1 MIFLPK
7 EKIQILPTMILS
19 TGSNP
24 RRRRSD
30 RVGRIRGITFIE
42 VMLTVVILSV
52 GLVAIY
58 RSFFSAVNYLDHL
71 STRLYALNLME
82 SRMATIEKDFRS
94 LKDFDIGPLQEEA
107 LINNHPVLFR
117 YTVDFKPVGTLLSV
131 FELDV
136 VLSWDER
143 GREVSVAR
151 TAYFSGVTS
160 LAPSPGK
167 GA

>member
-1 MIFLPK
+1 
-7 EKIQILPTMILS
+7 MILLI
-19 TGSNP
+19 GSNLRF
-24 RRRRSD
+24 RRRGCA
-30 RVGRIRGITFIE
+30 GRAKGITFIE

-52 GLVAIY
+52 GLVALY

-82 SRMATIEKDFRS
+82 SRIATIEKDFRS

-107 LINNHPVLFR
+107 VINNHPVVFQ
-117 YTVDFKPVGTLLSV
+117 YAVDFKPVGTLLSV
-131 FELDV
+131 FELDI
-136 VLSWDER
+136 VLSWQER
-143 GREVSVAR
+143 GRAVSVSR

-160 LAPSPGK
+160 LAATAAA